1 MRDVAA
7 QRGDERLVVD
17 LDPPLLDRLA
27 VVAEHIV
34 LLVVALLD
42 RGGIPAEVLVGLVMD
57 AVDGAAGAVEG
68 RCGTFRRVG
77 VLVDARLDIERVA
90 IGIGTYL
97 GAHLVHAVA
106 QLVLG

>member
-1 MRDVAA
+1 
-7 QRGDERLVVD
+7 
-17 LDPPLLDRLA
+17 
-27 VVAEHIV
+27 
-34 LLVVALLD
+34 
-42 RGGIPAEVLVGLVMD
+42 MD

-68 RCGTFRRVG
+68 RCGTFRQVG